1 MPKDFGVFETIRK
14 VKYGGTMRAI
24 HKDLSPKLIKEY
36 PEPFELVVV
45 EVNVHSKNNNKKIT
59 GVGHQENWEEEKQ
72 TPFFI
77 ALNVEVVKAHIYESL
92 RSFRLIKTAS

>member
-45 EVNVHSKNNNKKIT
+45 EVNVHSKNNKKNYWCWPS
-59 GVGHQENWEEEKQ
+59 GK
-72 TPFFI
+72 
-77 ALNVEVVKAHIYESL
+77 L
-92 RSFRLIKTAS
+92 RRGKTDTILYSPQC

>member
-45 EVNVHSKNNNKKIT
+45 EVNVHSKNNNKKILVLAIRKT
-59 GVGHQENWEEEKQ
+59 EKRKNGH
-72 TPFFI
+72 
-77 ALNVEVVKAHIYESL
+77 HSL
-92 RSFRLIKTAS
+92 